1 MSIEFILKSNGPKI
15 EPCGAP
21 HSIFNLLRKHSFIL
35 VRWERLLKWENISLR
50 AKGESPYQ
58 CSLTS
63 KE

>member
-15 EPCGAP
+15 EPCRAP

>member
-1 MSIEFILKSNGPKI
+1 MDLKI

-21 HSIFNLLRKHSFIL
+21 YSIFNLLRKHSFIL